1 MARINSVDRQHAG
14 WFTRFVYSMVERKM
28 AKLTGKRSLVEP
40 IKIAAHHTR
49 LMWAQGQ
56 MELGQDAANSVP
68 VALKDLASIKAAS
81 MVGCP
86 F

>member
-1 MARINSVDRQHAG
+1 MARINGVDRQDAG
-14 WFTRFVYSMVERKM
+14 WFTRLVYSIVERKM

-40 IKIAAHHTR
+40 IKISAHHPR
-49 LMWAQGQ
+49 LMWAKGQ

-68 VALKDLASIKAAS
+68 ATLKDLASIKAAT
-81 MVGCP
+81 MIGCP